1 MDILQDI
8 ERIIVETDEEN
19 PTTVVVITDEEISAI
34 NGYRVRLKPKELTLS
49 ELAEPLVNYLLR
61 NYDLMCEI
69 RITPERVEVLRSER
83 TEIIE
88 SEY

>member
-8 ERIIVETDEEN
+8 EKIIVETDEEN

-34 NGYRVRLKPKELTLS
+34 NGYRVRLKPKEKTLA
-49 ELAEPLVNYLLR
+49 ELAQPLIDYLLR
-61 NYDLMCEI
+61 EYDLMCEI
-69 RITPERVEVLRSER
+69 RISPERVEVLRSER
-83 TEIIE
+83 TEVSE